1 MIMQANFFNNGLD
14 PVLNGAKSLTRVIL
28 SAAEPA
34 MTGMQEIGKGI
45 GSIFLLFVI
54 FVYISNIL
62 DGGKFQVKMLL
73 PLLIYV
79 AVCNFKFV
87 ASPVVT
93 FATTLQKQCVEA
105 CDKVQGKFMS
115 NITNGKYDSGEAW
128 SLWHAFLEQSKSN
141 PQTEFEQK
149 LATSSRNTEDE
160 SNVVEED
167 DDSPK
172 RFSFKGLGMNFF
184 NALNWFKES
193 IVGQFLS
200 SFIHDPGKAIVYGA
214 MGCIVTLL
222 DWIAQLLNIALTAL
236 GAVMMAI
243 VVAFGPITW
252 AFAIFP
258 GNSKTI
264 GAWAIRI
271 CQFALYSPIVALI
284 QAFFTTCMYMFTN
297 GLFQSVSEGGSSI
310 LAAAGLILGLIA
322 ALMSVP
328 AIASMIIEGA
338 QGAVTISQG
347 LMTASSLTQLG
358 EPLRDRSMQNTM
370 SGAVGGGAGQ
380 SSGGAGAGAGTG
392 GPTNGGAPTGL
403 SGGGH

>member
-1 MIMQANFFNNGLD
+1 MIL
-14 PVLNGAKSLTRVIL
+14 PLNVADNAMSLTKTIL
-28 SAAEPA
+28 NSAESA
-34 MTGMQEIGKGI
+34 MMGMQEIGKGI

-79 AVCNFKFV
+79 AVCNFKLV
-87 ASPVVT
+87 ASPVIS
-93 FATTLQKQCVEA
+93 FATTIQKSCVEA
-105 CDKVQGKFMS
+105 CDGVQSKFMNDMTDGNYS
-115 NITNGKYDSGEAW
+115 SGEAV
-128 SLWHAFLEQSKSN
+128 SLFQAFLYQAKKS
-141 PQTEFEQK
+141 PKSAIETE
-149 LATSSRNTEDE
+149 LATASGNMDD
-160 SNVVEED
+160 VEIVD
-167 DDSPK
+167 DSDDSPK
-172 RFSFKGLGMNFF
+172 RFSFKGLGQNFI
-184 NALNWFKES
+184 NALVKFKDY
-193 IVGQFLS
+193 IVGQILE
-200 SFIHDPGKAIVYGA
+200 SFMWGTETFTWGLAGLIV
-214 MGCIVTLL
+214 VLL

-236 GAVMMAI
+236 GAVMTAI

-271 CQFALYSPIVALI
+271 CQFVLYSPIVALL
-284 QAFFTTCMYMFTN
+284 QAFFTTCLYMLTT
-297 GLFQSVSEGGSSI
+297 GLLSSVSEGSSVV

-347 LMTASSLTQLG
+347 LMTVSSIAQIG
-358 EPLRDRSMQNTM
+358 EPFRDRSMQNTM
-370 SGAVGGGAGQ
+370 SGAVGGGTGS
-380 SSGGAGAGAGTG
+380 SSGGAGGGVGAGTG
-392 GPTNGGAPTGL
+392 GPTGGGAAPTGMT
-403 SGGGH
+403 GGGH